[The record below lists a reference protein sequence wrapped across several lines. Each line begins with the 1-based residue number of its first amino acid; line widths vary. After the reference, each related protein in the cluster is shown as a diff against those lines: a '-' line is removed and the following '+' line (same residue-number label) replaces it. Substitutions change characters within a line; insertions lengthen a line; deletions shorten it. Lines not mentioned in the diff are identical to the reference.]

1 MCHSHYDT
9 QVQDYVLDSN
19 LTVRTCRCVLTPNV
33 PEFNRLI
40 EAAKKHYSEKILL
53 RSSTSVKELS
63 SADCSAAFLSEGLQ
77 DGEEHSLVDMKK
89 ILTGLNSSTEEEKTK
104 YLSIA
109 MGGVT
114 VLRKG

>member
-1 MCHSHYDT
+1 
-9 QVQDYVLDSN
+9 
-19 LTVRTCRCVLTPNV
+19 V

-40 EAAKKHYSEKILL
+40 ESAKKHYLEKVLL
-53 RSSTSVKELS
+53 RSTTSVKESS
-63 SADCSAAFLSEGLQ
+63 SAERSATFLSEGLQ
-77 DGEEHSLVDMKK
+77 DGEEHSLVDMQK
-89 ILTGLNSSTEEEKTK
+89 ILLGLNSSTEEEKTK

>member
-1 MCHSHYDT
+1 
-9 QVQDYVLDSN
+9 VLAHCCAS
-19 LTVRTCRCVLTPNV
+19 LLFKRTCRCVLTPNV

-40 EAAKKHYSEKILL
+40 ESAKRHYSEKVLL
-53 RSSTSVKELS
+53 RSSTSLKESS
-63 SADCSAAFLSEGLQ
+63 SAECSAALLSGGLE
-77 DGEEHSLVDMKK
+77 DGEEHSLVDMEK
-89 ILTGLNSSTEEEKTK
+89 ILLGLNSSTEEEKTK